1 MDIETGV
8 LAVLILGFLL
18 GLKHA
23 TDADHVVAVSTIV
36 TEQRNIWRG
45 LWIGASWGAGHS
57 TPLLLVGLVILVL
70 KDWVLGQY
78 EAIAPFLEFGVGIML
93 VYLGVSVVWNIWRG
107 KVHIHQHTHNA
118 PHVHIHATHEARST
132 HETTADGHNS
142 FFAFGKPVFR
152 VKSYVI
158 GIVHGLAGSAAVMLA
173 LLPTI
178 DSFLTGV
185 GYLVLFSV
193 GTMMSMAVVTV
204 VLAVPFVAT
213 GGNAMLNRSVGVVA
227 GAMSAVIGVVVMSEI
242 VLGVTIMPF

>member
-1 MDIETGV
+1 MDIETGA

-36 TEQRNIWRG
+36 TEQRNVWRG

-57 TPLLLVGLVILVL
+57 TPLLILGLIILVL
-70 KDWVLGQY
+70 KDVVLGQY
-78 EAIAPFLEFGVGIML
+78 EAVAPFLEFGVGIML
-93 VYLGVSVVWNIWRG
+93 VYLGASVVWNIWRG
-107 KVHIHQHTHNA
+107 KVHIHQHTHDA
-118 PHVHIHATHEARST
+118 PHVHIHASHEVRST
-132 HETTADGHNS
+132 HDSPSDGHDS

-152 VKSYVI
+152 AKSYVI

-178 DSFLTGV
+178 DAFWTGV
-185 GYLVLFSV
+185 GYLALFSV
-193 GTMMSMAVVTV
+193 GTMLSMAVVTV

-227 GAMSAVIGVVVMSEI
+227 GAMSAIIGVVVMSEI
-242 VLGVTIMPF
+242 VWDVEIMPF

>member
-1 MDIETGV
+1 MDIETGA

-36 TEQRNIWRG
+36 TEQRNVWRG

-57 TPLLLVGLVILVL
+57 TPLLILGLIILVL
-70 KDWVLGQY
+70 KDVVLGQY
-78 EAIAPFLEFGVGIML
+78 EAVAPFLEFGVGVML
-93 VYLGVSVVWNIWRG
+93 VYLGASVVWNIWRG
-107 KVHIHQHTHNA
+107 KVHIHQHTHDA
-118 PHVHIHATHEARST
+118 PHVHIHASHEVRST
-132 HETTADGHNS
+132 HDSPSDGHDS

-152 VKSYVI
+152 AKSYVI

-178 DSFLTGV
+178 DSFWTGV
-185 GYLVLFSV
+185 GYLALFSV
-193 GTMMSMAVVTV
+193 GTMLSMAVVTV

-213 GGNAMLNRSVGVVA
+213 GGNAMLNRSVGVAA
-227 GAMSAVIGVVVMSEI
+227 GAMSAIIGVVVMSEI
-242 VLGVTIMPF
+242 VWDVEIMPF